1 MNFLFLGI
9 FSGFLKQF
17 FLFYFRF
24 LIIKINK
31 KIKKGGARG
40 PRGCDV
46 ARKATWQRHADP
58 RSAYMARIYIIL
70 YLYTYIKWVFVLPY
84 MGRVIPLETVGYYKP
99 DGFI

>member
-9 FSGFLKQF
+9 FFQIFKLF

-31 KIKKGGARG
+31 KIKKRGARG

-46 ARKATWQRHADP
+46 ARKATWTRVAP
-58 RSAYMARIYIIL
+58 TWRVYISSI
-70 YLYTYIKWVFVLPY
+70 IIIFNIV
-84 MGRVIPLETVGYYKP
+84 
-99 DGFI
+99 